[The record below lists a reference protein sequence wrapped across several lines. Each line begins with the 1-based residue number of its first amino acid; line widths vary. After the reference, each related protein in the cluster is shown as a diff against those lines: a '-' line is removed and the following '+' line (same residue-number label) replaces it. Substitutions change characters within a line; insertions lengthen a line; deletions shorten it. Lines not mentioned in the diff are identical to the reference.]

1 MKDFYLLALKNITR
15 NLRRSLLTIMVTAL
29 GITFL
34 FNIRG
39 FLNGLQKE
47 IKESNTKAEIGDI
60 QVTRTGFRGAL
71 PTKSYDYLFLSSD
84 EIKRLVL
91 DTPHVTGVTERL
103 FFGGIINHQRSQTTT
118 PFSAIGIDPEGENR
132 VCPRL
137 KDMVKKDAG
146 HFLDSSL
153 EKDLVLDS
161 ITFGDIED
169 APMDKP
175 VNMAKPVP
183 SKSAKNL
190 KATVSEYHQV
200 MLGTTMKEGF
210 VTNVSGHPEYAS
222 LGDEL
227 IMMTTD
233 PDGAQRSLQGSLTA
247 IIDFPNPMAS
257 KTMIYMTLPAAQKLL
272 GSEGKINELVI
283 SLDDTKYRF
292 EVARELNLKLAKYD
306 LVAEPWD
313 EINKFFSNIMSLQ
326 NIVFS
331 VIMGV
336 IMVFVIF
343 AIIVT
348 GFMTV
353 SERTREIGTLM
364 AIGYKRKHI
373 IRLFL
378 IESMFL
384 GLAGSIAGSILGSII
399 VGILGYHGVPFR
411 IPGTVDL
418 VTLHP
423 FNTFLFIVLT
433 VLFGLVAGV
442 VGSLYPARIASRLT
456 PMDAL
461 THI

>member
-1 MKDFYLLALKNITR
+1 MYDFYLLALKNITR
-15 NLRRSLLTIMVTAL
+15 NLRRSILTILVTAI

-60 QVTRTGFRGAL
+60 QITQKGFRNAL
-71 PTKSYDYLFLSSD
+71 PSKAYDYLFESTD
-84 EIKRLVL
+84 EIKQIVL
-91 DTPHVTGVTERL
+91 STPHVNGLTERL
-103 FFGGIINHQRSQTTT
+103 FFGGIINHQKSQTTT
-118 PFSAIGIDPEGENR
+118 PFMGIGIDPEGENR

-146 HFLDSSL
+146 QFLDSSL
-153 EKDLVLDS
+153 EKDLVLDPVNL
-161 ITFGDIED
+161 GDIED
-169 APMDKP
+169 APLDMP
-175 VNMAKPVP
+175 VNLAKPVG
-183 SKSAKNL
+183 KNAAKNL
-190 KATVSEYHQV
+190 KASVKEYHQI

-210 VTNVSGHPEYAS
+210 STSENGHTEYAS

-233 PDGAQRSLQGSLTA
+233 PAGSQHSLQGALTA
-247 IIDFPNPMAS
+247 IIDFPNPAAS
-257 KTMIYMTLPAAQKLL
+257 KSMIYMTLPAAQKLL

-283 SLDDTKYRF
+283 SLDNTENRV
-292 EVARELNLKLAKYD
+292 EVSKLLNERLAKYN

-313 EINKFFSNIMSLQ
+313 EINKFFSNIMNLQ

-331 VIMGV
+331 VIMTV
-336 IMVFVIF
+336 IMIFVIF

-378 IESMFL
+378 IESMCL
-384 GLAGSIAGSILGSII
+384 GLVGSVVGVILGSII
-399 VGILGYHGVPFR
+399 VGILGYTGVPFL
-411 IPGTVDL
+411 IPGTIEKVIL
-418 VTLHP
+418 KP
-423 FNTFLFIVLT
+423 FNTVFFIFLT
-433 VLFGLVAGV
+433 VMFGLISGIL
-442 VGSLYPARIASRLT
+442 GSLYPARIASRLS
-456 PMDAL
+456 PQDAL